1 MSLNE
6 DGGSLGVYMQVA
18 QSLHFA
24 GIGAQDLA
32 ADFHRLWKY
41 EEAARV
47 HVNLPASA
55 QQVRSRSFLKHACVA
70 IVLLSVLEVYKCANV
85 LSYCLYK

>member
-1 MSLNE
+1 MSLDV
-6 DGGSLGVYMQVA
+6 DGSASGACMQVA
-18 QSLHFA
+18 RSLHFT

-41 EEAARV
+41 EEAASV

-70 IVLLSVLEVYKCANV
+70 TVLFSILGVHEC
-85 LSYCLYK
+85 